1 MICENNRSEVLKR
14 RWDFARNALFCAA
27 LCMVLVGPLM
37 LWAVQRSGVSVP
49 PWASSQ
55 LAAYLAGGLQ
65 DAKVSDSFTWGKF
78 LDGTFQDALELKLET
93 ISR

>member
-1 MICENNRSEVLKR
+1 MLKR

-37 LWAVQRSGVSVP
+37 LWAVQRSGVSVT

-65 DAKVSDSFTWGKF
+65 DAKVSDTLHGTSFWMARFKM
-78 LDGTFQDALELKLET
+78 LWKLKLET
-93 ISR
+93 ISL